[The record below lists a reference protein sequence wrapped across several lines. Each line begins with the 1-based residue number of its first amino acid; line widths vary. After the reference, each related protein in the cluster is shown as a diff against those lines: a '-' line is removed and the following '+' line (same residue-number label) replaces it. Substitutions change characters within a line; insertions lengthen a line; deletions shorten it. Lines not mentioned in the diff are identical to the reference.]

1 MPNRGILPEFIARA
15 LCGATPVFISAVVLV
30 ASASGSLDAQD
41 TLKARPSLVPPTP
54 GIQATQPGA
63 GAQTTVSAITPTRP
77 PADSVRPFLVFRP
90 RDESWFVV
98 ASRGKRMLLD
108 IGRVDVEVRKDSA
121 LAQAF
126 REVAAQQSPVPVG
139 TRFTVRGP
147 WGVEEVQATGIDSW
161 NGRIVLVLQGSA
173 AMDSAAQGKATVSA
187 TAVRLPEPVKGAAVR
202 PPIEAVQ
209 NTRCNRTPIG
219 GVYGERVRV
228 LRDSLDQAMRA
239 AGMPIYERLAKRVTT
254 SHSVVSGCFGSA
266 RALLAVSLRAG
277 NAEWTRERVVL
288 VDTLGH
294 AVPLAVADL
303 RFRVHDLL
311 HAADFDGDGLDD
323 VAAVGRTYRAGG
335 TTLLRFDAE
344 KKRLVRLAAGFVWE
358 DM

>member
-1 MPNRGILPEFIARA
+1 MF
-15 LCGATPVFISAVVLV
+15 TSVVVLV
-30 ASASGSLDAQD
+30 ASAFGSLDAQD
-41 TLKARPSLVPPTP
+41 TLKAPPSLVPPAP
-54 GIQATQPGA
+54 GIQATKSA
-63 GAQTTVSAITPTRP
+63 ASATSKVSAIVPTRA

-147 WGVEEVQATGIDSW
+147 WGVEEVQATGVDSW
-161 NGRIVLVLQGSA
+161 NGRIVLVVQGSA
-173 AMDSAAQGKATVSA
+173 AMDSAAQGKATVHA
-187 TAVRLPEPVKGAAVR
+187 TAVRLPEAAKGTPVR
-202 PPIEAVQ
+202 PAIEAVQ
-209 NTRCNRTPIG
+209 RARCDRTPIG
-219 GVYGERVRV
+219 GVYAERVRV
-228 LRDSLDQAMRA
+228 LRDSIDQSLRA
-239 AGMPIYERLAKRVTT
+239 GGLPIYERLAKRVTT
-254 SHSVVSGCFGSA
+254 SHSVVTGCFGSA
-266 RALLAVSLRAG
+266 RAVLAVSLRAG
-277 NAEWTRERVVL
+277 NAEWTRERIVL

-358 DM
+358 DL